1 MASSTWSRRLSARV
15 GALPQPWIWIF
26 TLAFTAL
33 VVSGDATTGADV
45 AFTSLY
51 YLPIAFGGWFGGRR
65 LADAV
70 AIVATLTA
78 LLVDLTSHAQR
89 SAYLHVWNF
98 ACHAGVF
105 ITFAAVVPR
114 LRELLRSERT
124 RSLLDPL
131 TGVLTRAGFFDL
143 ADREVLRARRTGR
156 PLAVM
161 YVDLDDLKQLNDEH
175 GHATGD
181 QALQVVGSVLRGEL
195 RSIDVAGRLGGD
207 EFAAML
213 PDTTLGAAA
222 VVATRIRNQVVADAG
237 LRGLATSVSIGVACF
252 IGPIESTEALVAA
265 ADRKMYLEKQRA
277 RAGAA
282 VRLLPRAGEKA

>member
-1 MASSTWSRRLSARV
+1 MASSSWSRRMSARV
-15 GALPQPWIWIF
+15 GALSQPWIWTF
-26 TLAFTAL
+26 TLAFTGL
-33 VVSGDATTGADV
+33 VVAGDASTGADV

-51 YLPIAFGGWFGGRR
+51 YLPIAFGGWFGGQW

-70 AIVATLTA
+70 AVIATLTA
-78 LLVDLTSHAQR
+78 LLVDLTGHAHR
-89 SAYLHVWNF
+89 PAYIHVWNF

-105 ITFAAVVPR
+105 FAFAAVVPR

-124 RSLLDPL
+124 RALLDPL

-156 PLAVM
+156 PLSVM
-161 YVDLDDLKQLNDEH
+161 YLDLDDLKQLNDAH

-181 QALQVVGSVLRGEL
+181 QALQVVGSALRGEL

-207 EFAAML
+207 EFAVML

-222 VVATRIRNQVVADAG
+222 VVASRLRNQVAADAG
-237 LRGLATSVSIGVACF
+237 QRGLAVSVSIGVACF
-252 IGPIESTEALVAA
+252 IGPVEPTEALVAA
-265 ADRKMYLEKQRA
+265 ANRKMYLEKQRA

-282 VRLLPRAGEKA
+282 VRLLPRAREQR